1 MISTVASVGP
11 IFSIVFL
18 ISAIACEV
26 PQYIP
31 VGPVAYSLDCRLSFR
46 FSVTALSS
54 VASNFS
60 FSQGFTMKSNAPLF
74 IPSTARDMS
83 A

>member
-1 MISTVASVGP
+1 MSTVASVGP

-18 ISAIACEV
+18 ISAIACDV

-31 VGPVAYSLDCRLSFR
+31 VGPVVYSLDCWLSFR
-46 FSVTALSS
+46 FSATALSN
-54 VASNFS
+54 VASSFS
-60 FSQGFTMKSNAPLF
+60 FSHGFTMKSNAPLF
-74 IPSTARDMS
+74 IPSTASEMS